1 MSICAISLTNLIM
14 KMQQLKACYFFVI
27 NKNTRLQSK
36 KNASQSLSKLG
47 AFINDVM
54 HLGIRGLIQIE
65 WDLNSEYLNNELLLF
80 RLFRCPVTVC
90 YSSHDLNSKL
100 KNCYSSHQSRN
111 L

>member
-1 MSICAISLTNLIM
+1 MCNIIDQSYHENAAIKGLLF
-14 KMQQLKACYFFVI
+14 LC
-27 NKNTRLQSK
+27 NKQEHPTAVK
-36 KNASQSLSKLG
+36 TNASQSLSKLG

-100 KNCYSSHQSRN
+100 KNHYSSHQSRN